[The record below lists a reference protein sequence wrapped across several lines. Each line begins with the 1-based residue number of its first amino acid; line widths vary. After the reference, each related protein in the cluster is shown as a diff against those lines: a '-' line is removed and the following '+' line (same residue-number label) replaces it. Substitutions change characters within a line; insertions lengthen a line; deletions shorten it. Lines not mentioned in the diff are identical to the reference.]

1 MNIQNEHR
9 STTSTEGKNI
19 AFTCNKGWY
28 FVPPFTDEDKDFIL
42 KAFDE
47 THPFAIV
54 YTEVMEDRGF
64 VETTSFGT
72 PIIER
77 YNNGPVGWQNI
88 KLYDTEEEARKELAF
103 LQKLTPKVG
112 TIGYCDVFLVSNN
125 D

>member
-1 MNIQNEHR
+1 MNIQEQQR
-9 STTSTEGKNI
+9 TTTSTEGKNI
-19 AFTCNKGWY
+19 SFTCNKGRY

-72 PIIER
+72 PTIER

-88 KLYDTEEEARKELAF
+88 RLYDTEEEAIKELAF
-103 LQKLTPKVG
+103 LQKLTPKVC
-112 TIGYCDVFLVSNN
+112 TIGYCDIFLVRKE

>member
-1 MNIQNEHR
+1 MNIANQER
-9 STTSTEGKNI
+9 TTISTEGKKI
-19 AFTCNKGWY
+19 TFKCNSGTY

-42 KAFDE
+42 KEFDG
-47 THPFAIV
+47 THPFAII

-77 YNNGPVGWQNI
+77 YNNDPVGWQNI

-112 TIGYCDVFLVSNN
+112 TIGYCDILLISK
-125 D
+125 

>member
-19 AFTCNKGWY
+19 AFTCNKDWY
-28 FVPPFTDEDKDFIL
+28 FVPPFTEEDKNFIL

-54 YTEVMEDRGF
+54 YTEVVRDCGMTFHEHMWYSEPFD
-64 VETTSFGT
+64 
-72 PIIER
+72 
-77 YNNGPVGWQNI
+77 NGPVGWQNI
-88 KLYDTEEEARKELAF
+88 NLYNTEEEARKELA
-103 LQKLTPKVG
+103 LIQKLTPKVG
-112 TIGYCDVFLVSNN
+112 TIGYCDVFLVSNS